1 MQAAYLFDRVN
12 VLVPSNDGRLKEKKL
27 LVLKWW
33 HINHI
38 KVITYNVLFYVALIT
53 IIRPIP
59 NFMYLERNTKKKKT
73 KTQIQYLN
81 PPVRTTDQIKY
92 TLVEKGH
99 HNSSSPPKIIKG
111 HHSLRVFLPNPKIC
125 TILFSLS
132 LHSLSK
138 VKTSKKFVTPS
149 IRKKR
154 VNELGRYR

>member
-12 VLVPSNDGRLKEKKL
+12 VLVPSNDGRLKKKKI

-53 IIRPIP
+53 IGPYQISCIQ
-59 NFMYLERNTKKKKT
+59 NQYQKN

-132 LHSLSK
+132 LHSPSK
-138 VKTSKKFVTPS
+138 VKTSKKFVTQAS
-149 IRKKR
+149 EKK
-154 VNELGRYR
+154 E